1 VFAICAAF
9 DTNYVGL
16 NWVILAGNASGAV
29 YNVAWGKFPEGRNLI
44 ERNRATGFD
53 TQKAIFDAGAELIDK
68 LNNTVIMC
76 GDKARHID
84 LTMPDC
90 GFEMDT
96 IFSLCGSR
104 RLPMRVLPVRGAPAQ
119 KYRVQKDCKRFG
131 EGWNLATWERKGQV
145 MVIDDDY
152 WKETTQRAF
161 LAAPGTPGS
170 ISLYQASE
178 REHRRYGDEL
188 CGERLVEHVRGQ
200 TTDFY
205 KWSYVPGVR
214 NDLLDA
220 TKYARAGLAAL
231 GMGTGAAPIAVKTAP
246 RKRGNVE
253 VISI

>member
-1 VFAICAAF
+1 
-9 DTNYVGL
+9 
-16 NWVILAGNASGAV
+16 
-29 YNVAWGKFPEGRNLI
+29 
-44 ERNRATGFD
+44 
-53 TQKAIFDAGAELIDK
+53 
-68 LNNTVIMC
+68 
-76 GDKARHID
+76 
-84 LTMPDC
+84 
-90 GFEMDT
+90 
-96 IFSLCGSR
+96 
-104 RLPMRVLPVRGAPAQ
+104 
-119 KYRVQKDCKRFG
+119 
-131 EGWNLATWERKGQV
+131 